1 MFADGCSLGTDDF
14 FCVNLIMYL
23 RGGGDYHGDSV
34 RGSAPRPRPSSIRST
49 LDATRCS
56 PPSTRCE
63 DAARRLG
70 VRLRVVVC
78 HEDARIVDIVDGR
91 VVELVLQRVAHGG
104 RHRVLDALAV
114 LAHDLCRN
122 QISRCLDSCSLPTH
136 CLICAQVATT
146 RTRKTVWTSLAS
158 GVQYNGYVE

>member
-1 MFADGCSLGTDDF
+1 
-14 FCVNLIMYL
+14 MYL
-23 RGGGDYHGDSV
+23 RGSLWRVDGA
-34 RGSAPRPRPSSIRST
+34 RGSAS
-49 LDATRCS
+49 A
-56 PPSTRCE
+56 STRRRFE

-114 LAHDLCRN
+114 LADHDAD
-122 QISRCLDSCSLPTH
+122 QKDGLDIL
-136 CLICAQVATT
+136 
-146 RTRKTVWTSLAS
+146 
-158 GVQYNGYVE
+158 GVGRAI

>member
-1 MFADGCSLGTDDF
+1 MAMAS
-14 FCVNLIMYL
+14 
-23 RGGGDYHGDSV
+23 GGRRHGH
-34 RGSAPRPRPSSIRST
+34 GPRRYDRRST
-49 LDATRCS
+49 RRDALAPAST
-56 PPSTRCE
+56 PSTRCE

-122 QISRCLDSCSLPTH
+122 QISRCLAPDAL
-136 CLICAQVATT
+136 LDL
-146 RTRKTVWTSLAS
+146 RTGRHDAHQKDRLDVL
-158 GVQYNGYVE
+158 GVGRTI

>member
-1 MFADGCSLGTDDF
+1 MAPMAS
-14 FCVNLIMYL
+14 
-23 RGGGDYHGDSV
+23 GDRRHGH
-34 RGSAPRPRPSSIRST
+34 GPRRYDRRST
-49 LDATRCS
+49 RRDALAPAST
-56 PPSTRCE
+56 PSTRCE

-122 QISRCLDSCSLPTH
+122 QISRCLDSCSRRSR
-136 CLICAQVATT
+136 
-146 RTRKTVWTSLAS
+146 RT
-158 GVQYNGYVE
+158 G

>member
-1 MFADGCSLGTDDF
+1 MAMAS
-14 FCVNLIMYL
+14 
-23 RGGGDYHGDSV
+23 GGRRRHGH
-34 RGSAPRPRPSSIRST
+34 GPRRYDRRST
-49 LDATRCS
+49 QRDALAPAST
-56 PPSTRCE
+56 PSTRCE

-114 LAHDLCRN
+114 LADHDAHQEDR
-122 QISRCLDSCSLPTH
+122 LDVLG
-136 CLICAQVATT
+136 VG
-146 RTRKTVWTSLAS
+146 RTI
-158 GVQYNGYVE
+158 

>member
-1 MFADGCSLGTDDF
+1 MFAAGCSFGTEDF
-14 FCVNLIMYL
+14 FCVNFIMYL
-23 RGGGDYHGDSV
+23 RGSLWRVDGV

-122 QISRCLDSCSLPTH
+122 QISRCLDSMPPDTLVD
-136 CLICAQVATT
+136 L
-146 RTRKTVWTSLAS
+146 RTGRHDAHQKDRLDVL
-158 GVQYNGYVE
+158 GVGRTI